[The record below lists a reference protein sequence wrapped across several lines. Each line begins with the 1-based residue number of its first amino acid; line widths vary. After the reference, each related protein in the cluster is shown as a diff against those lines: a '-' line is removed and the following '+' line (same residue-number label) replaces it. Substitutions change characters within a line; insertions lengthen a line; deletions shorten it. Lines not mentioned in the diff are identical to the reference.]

1 MKKLNDEQARAYIQ
15 GEAPFAAE
23 QWEKEHVERL
33 HKNVC
38 EYIKSFGVSCLNKE
52 NLLRTVSK
60 YIQNHTNAPN
70 VSILKNLRKKINDM
84 EE

>member
-15 GEAPFAAE
+15 GEAPFDAE
-23 QWEKEHVERL
+23 RWEKEHVEML
-33 HKNVC
+33 HKSVC
-38 EYIKSFGVSCLNKE
+38 EYIKSIGVSSANKK
-52 NLLRTVSK
+52 NLLRTVEK
-60 YIQNHTNAPN
+60 YIQNHTDATN